1 MKVLNVML
9 NEGLIQGCGD
19 VGGKEEEGGKELG
32 IYSEGKLAVR
42 GPLYFFYLS
51 LQWPP
56 LQMSRGNP
64 GCAWKLNRLV
74 SKVLS
79 TLKSYMSP
87 RPRKAFQTP
96 LK

>member
-56 LQMSRGNP
+56 L
-64 GCAWKLNRLV
+64 
-74 SKVLS
+74 
-79 TLKSYMSP
+79 
-87 RPRKAFQTP
+87 
-96 LK
+96 

>member
-42 GPLYFFYLS
+42 GPLYFFTFPS
-51 LQWPP
+51 SGPH
-56 LQMSRGNP
+56 SRCPEGIL
-64 GCAWKLNRLV
+64 GALG
-74 SKVLS
+74 S
-79 TLKSYMSP
+79 
-87 RPRKAFQTP
+87 
-96 LK
+96 